1 MTCEITAG
9 EITAGELTA
18 GEITAGELT
27 AGEIDA
33 YRTAGYLGGL
43 AVLRPDEVE
52 QARRHGEQL
61 VARLGG
67 APRPADML
75 QPHLHFRWAF
85 DLATHPA
92 VLAAVES
99 LLGPDLLV
107 HSSSLFYKPP
117 RSPASVAW
125 HQDGSYW
132 QLSQPA
138 ITSAWIALTASTR
151 DSGCMRVLPGSH
163 TAGALPYT
171 DGAAAPEDLLAS
183 GLRTR
188 AVIDEAAARA
198 VELRAGEMSL
208 HHVQLLHASAPN
220 ASPGPRMGLAI
231 RYVPPS
237 VSQRLPHHDVVL
249 ARGRDDHHH
258 YTLRHEPPS
267 ADFEDGLARQQVF
280 TERWR
285 AFRTKPHG

>member
-1 MTCEITAG
+1 MTRP
-9 EITAGELTA
+9 LTA
-18 GEITAGELT
+18 A
-27 AGEIDA
+27 EIDT
-33 YRTAGYLGGL
+33 YRATGYLGGL
-43 AVLRPDEVE
+43 AVLGADEVA
-52 QARRHGEQL
+52 QARRHAEQL
-61 VARLGG
+61 VARMGG

-117 RSPASVAW
+117 RSPSSVAW

-132 QLSQPA
+132 RLSRPVVA
-138 ITSAWIALTASTR
+138 SAWIALTESTR
-151 DSGCMRVLPGSH
+151 ASGCMRVLPGSH
-163 TAGALPYT
+163 AAGALPYT
-171 DGAAAPEDLLAS
+171 DGAAAPEDLLTS

-188 AVIDEAAARA
+188 ASVDEESARP

-208 HHVQLLHASAPN
+208 HHVDLLHASAPN
-220 ASPGPRMGLAI
+220 ASPAPRIGLAV

-237 VSQRLPHHDVVL
+237 VSQQLPHHDVVL
-249 ARGRDDHHH
+249 ARGRDEHGH
-258 YTLRHEPPS
+258 YTLRREPPG
-267 ADFEDGLARQQVF
+267 ADFEDGLARQREF
-280 TERWR
+280 TDHWR
-285 AFRTKPHG
+285 AFRSTAKRG